1 MKVLQINAT
10 YGYGSTGLIMKDIG
24 EALEASGHEAYF
36 AYQSCNTAP
45 KNGCAVGN
53 ILDSKAHALLCRV
66 FGKQGYYSVI
76 ATHKL
81 LKHIEKINPDIVHL
95 HNLHSNFVHLNLLLD
110 YLAKND
116 IATVITMHDCW
127 YFTGKCFHYVDVGC
141 DRFTGS
147 CGNCPKKKAP
157 PASLIFDSS
166 ARVLADRKKYL
177 SAIPHLKIVGCSDW
191 ICSESRRGFMSG
203 FDIRTIRNGVDTDV
217 FREMDKLAL
226 KREMGLDGKFIIM
239 GMANKWLLPSNH
251 DALESTLASLVDDE
265 IMMIVGCNESQLES
279 LKRYGNKVLAI
290 GFIKEREQLARYYAT
305 SDVFVNVTHA
315 DTLPT
320 VNMESICCGTPVVTY
335 DSCGSPELV
344 LDGCGYVV
352 CENDVEQLIEKI
364 HSVKNNPFTNVSEI
378 GKKAFDKKQCYANYV
393 DLYREIVGH

>member
-36 AYQSCNTAP
+36 AYQSCNTSP
-45 KNGCAVGN
+45 KNGYAVGN
-53 ILDSKAHALLCRV
+53 ILDHKAHALLCRV
-66 FGKQGYYSVI
+66 FGKQGYYSLI

-81 LKHIEKINPDIVHL
+81 LKHIDKVKPDIVHL

-116 IATVITMHDCW
+116 IPTVITMHDCW
-127 YFTGKCFHYVDVGC
+127 YFTGKCFHYVDVKC
-141 DRFTGS
+141 DRFTKS

-166 ARVLADRKKYL
+166 ARVLADRKKHL
-177 SAIPHLKIVGCSDW
+177 SAIPRLRIIGCSDW
-191 ICSESRRGFMSG
+191 ICREAQRGFMSD
-203 FDIRTIRNGVDTDV
+203 FDICTIRNGVDTDV
-217 FREMDKLAL
+217 FCEMDKPTL
-226 KREMGLDGKFIIM
+226 KREMGLDAKFVIM
-239 GMANKWLLPSNH
+239 GMANKWLLPTNSA
-251 DALESTLASLVDDE
+251 ALEKVICSLTDDE
-265 IMMIVGCNESQLES
+265 RMMIVGCNESQLES
-279 LKRYGNKVLAI
+279 LKHYGDKVLPI
-290 GFIKEREQLARYYAT
+290 GFIRDREKLASYYAT

-320 VNMESICCGTPVVTY
+320 VNMESICCGTPVITY

-344 LDGCGYVV
+344 LDGCGHIVR
-352 CENDVEQLIEKI
+352 ENDVEHLIEKI

-378 GKKAFDKKQCYANYV
+378 GKKDFDKKQCYANYV
-393 DLYREIVGH
+393 DLYCDMVGH